1 MGYEPTRPRTM
12 KQGMSFGGN
21 WSEALRMGPL
31 MIDECDDR

>member
-12 KQGMSFGGN
+12 KQGLLAGK
-21 WSEALRMGPL
+21 LRMGPL